1 MVSSVISN
9 GGGLTAQ
16 YFNSTDLNTNTLALT
31 RIDSALNFNWA
42 YGSPSSSI
50 ASDHFSARWTGKVTA
65 PTDGN
70 YTFYTHSDDGI
81 RVWIDG
87 KPVIDDWTAHAS
99 KQDQGTI
106 ALSSGQHDLKVEYY
120 EEGGEASVSLEW
132 AGPGFGQQVIPTSA
146 FSPPSVTAPLAA
158 GVTYVSDM
166 TPNSQTNGWGLIERD
181 LSNGEQGTADGR
193 GIKIAGQSFSKGLG
207 VHSLSEVYYQLSG
220 NYSRFLSAIG
230 VDDESGGNG
239 TVDFQVWGDNQKL
252 FDSGVVRGGT
262 AARAIDI
269 DVTGKQVLKL
279 VVTDGGD
286 GVSYDHADWADA
298 KLISAGSGV
307 SQPSIPVP
315 TPVSPPIQI
324 PALVSSPIQVSIS
337 APVPPPISIPTPI
350 STLSPAFDDSTLA
363 NEGHPSGVP
372 SYYSWYDKP
381 VSGYGNNPPS
391 DWKAFTAWGQVY
403 VEAGWNPPAN
413 SNTRVQLRNLD
424 AWYLSK
430 STGQWVLLQ
439 HATRVDGADFKE
451 DFANNASQPPSVK
464 DESNNGGGTSIVTG
478 NGYNY
483 HFWTDRAT
491 IDPTDIA
498 GIYTRFQSRL
508 VLNDPKG
515 VDDRASAR
523 YLASDGADYW
533 RSKSSAWAADWS
545 NNGGVG
551 GGRLKFVTN
560 DWQNFSMETL
570 TPAQLRQ
577 NPPPIT

>member
-1 MVSSVISN
+1 MATSVVSN

-16 YFNSTDLNTNTLALT
+16 YFNSTDLNPNTLALT
-31 RIDSALNFNWA
+31 RIDSTLNFNWA
-42 YGSPSSSI
+42 YGSPSSSV
-50 ASDHFSARWTGKVTA
+50 SVDNFSARWTSKINA

-70 YTFYTHSDDGI
+70 YTFYTRSDDGI

-87 KPVIDDWTAHAS
+87 KPIIDDWTQHAF

-120 EEGGEASVSLEW
+120 EAGGEAGVSLEW
-132 AGPGFGQQVIPTSA
+132 AGPGFSQQGIPSSALSSSSATSSGA
-146 FSPPSVTAPLAA
+146 TTA

-166 TPNSQTNGWGLIERD
+166 TPNSQTNGWGPIERD

-207 VHSLSEVYYQLSG
+207 VHSLSEVYYQLNS
-220 NYSRFLSAIG
+220 NYSRFLSTIG
-230 VDDESGGNG
+230 VDDETGGNG
-239 TVDFQVWGDNQKL
+239 TVTFQVWGDSQKL
-252 FDSGVVRGGT
+252 FDSGVVRGGS
-262 AARAIDI
+262 ARAIDI

-286 GVSYDHADWADA
+286 GVAYDHADWADA
-298 KLISAGSGV
+298 KLMSAGSRV
-307 SQPSIPVP
+307 SQTPI
-315 TPVSPPIQI
+315 PVSPPIQI
-324 PALVSSPIQVSIS
+324 PTLVSPPIQVSI
-337 APVPPPISIPTPI
+337 PVPVPSPISISTPI

-363 NEGHPSGVP
+363 NEGYPSGVP
-372 SYYSWYDKP
+372 SHYDWYAKP
-381 VSGYGNNPPS
+381 VLGYGNNPPS
-391 DWKAFTAWGQVY
+391 DWNAFTAWGQVY

-430 STGQWVLLQ
+430 ATGQWVLLQ
-439 HATRVDGADFKE
+439 HATRVDGADFRE
-451 DFANNASQPPSVK
+451 DFANNAAQPPLVK
-464 DESNNGGGTSIVTG
+464 DETNNGGGTSIVTG

-483 HFWTDRAT
+483 HFWTDRVT
-491 IDPTDIA
+491 INPTDIA

-508 VLNDPKG
+508 VLNDPNG

-533 RSKSSAWAADWS
+533 RSVSAPWASDWS

-551 GGRLKFVTN
+551 GGRLKFVTK

-570 TPAQLRQ
+570 TPDQLRQ